1 MPRDFGFLVIKDSD
15 HKPNITDMIC
25 RPKYPPHITDM
36 ICRPKYPPQMLRF
49 PDTYTRL
56 VFSQLSISDNKYIF

>member
-1 MPRDFGFLVIKDSD
+1 MPKDFGFLVIKDSD
-15 HKPNITDMIC
+15 HKPN
-25 RPKYPPHITDM
+25 ITDM

-56 VFSQLSISDNKYIF
+56 VFSQLSISHIKYIF